1 MINKKLNACQ
11 VIANSSITDR
21 ILLKCIQM
29 KYIFI
34 KFIHFLYK
42 NILRRIIFLF
52 NSEFIH
58 DFATVFGEFLGKFKI
73 LKNLTKV
80 FFGYDNKILS
90 QKINGIYF
98 NNPIGLAAGFDYQ
111 AKLTQ
116 ILPAIGFGFETIG
129 TITNKPYQGNPKPRL
144 GRLVR
149 SQSLLVN
156 KGFKNQGVDNVIR
169 KLKNSSFLI
178 PIGISIGK
186 TNTTK
191 KMNQNEAV
199 EDVVSAFK
207 KAEKSKKIFSYY
219 ELNISCP
226 NLYGNVTFYPPR
238 NLKELLQ
245 KVTDL
250 KLNKPL
256 FIKMP
261 IEKSDEETLGM
272 LSVIALF
279 PVQGIIF
286 GNLQKN
292 RKEPGLDQK
301 EIEKYKIGN
310 FSGKPTEKR
319 SNELIKLAFQK
330 YGNKLT
336 IIGCGGVFSGK
347 DAYRKIRLG
356 ASLVQF
362 ITGLVFE
369 GPQLAAQINYELSE
383 SLKKDG
389 FKHISEAIG
398 ADA

>member
-1 MINKKLNACQ
+1 
-11 VIANSSITDR
+11 
-21 ILLKCIQM
+21 M
-29 KYIFI
+29 KNIFI
-34 KFIHFLYK
+34 RFTHFFYK
-42 NILRRIIFLF
+42 NLLRRIIFLF
-52 NSEFIH
+52 NSEAMH
-58 DFATVFGEFLGKFKI
+58 DSFTVFDEFLGKFK
-73 LKNLTKV
+73 LLRSLTKI
-80 FFGYDNKILS
+80 FFGYENKSLS

-98 NNPIGLAAGFDYQ
+98 KNPIGLAAGFDYQ
-111 AKLTQ
+111 GRLTQ

-129 TITNKPYQGNPKPRL
+129 TITNDPYQGNPKPRL
-144 GRLVR
+144 GRLVK

-156 KGFKNQGVDNVIR
+156 KGFKNQGIDKIIK
-169 KLKNSSFLI
+169 KLKNSSFNF
-178 PIGISIGK
+178 PVGISIGK

-191 KMNQNEAV
+191 KMTQNEAV

-207 KAEKSKKIFSYY
+207 KAEKTKKIFSYY

-226 NLYGNVTFYPPR
+226 NLYGNVTFYSPK
-238 NLKELLQ
+238 NLRELLQ
-245 KVTDL
+245 NVTDL
-250 KLNKPL
+250 KLSKPL

-261 IEKSDEETLGM
+261 IEKSDGETLDM
-272 LSVIALF
+272 LRVIASL
-279 PVQGIIF
+279 PVQGVVF

-292 RKEPGLDQK
+292 RKEPGLNQK
-301 EIEKYKIGN
+301 EVEKYKVGS

-330 YGNKLT
+330 YGKKLT

-369 GPQLAAQINYELSE
+369 GPQLASQINLELSAL
-383 SLKKDG
+383 LKKDG

-398 ADA
+398 IDA